1 MLFVSQT
8 PVTVKS
14 YKLRRSKP
22 IVQIPDEFDET
33 ITDEIKQSSKSTKS
47 KSTAKPPTTK
57 PPTTKPLT
65 AKPLSTI
72 KKTSK
77 STTTS
82 KKRETVNLKL
92 EKSNKVV
99 SDVDAG
105 QSRQVVT

>member
-22 IVQIPDEFDET
+22 IIQIPDEFDET

-57 PPTTKPLT
+57 PPTTKPLS
-65 AKPLSTI
+65 AI

-82 KKRETVNLKL
+82 KKTETVNLK
-92 EKSNKVV
+92 
-99 SDVDAG
+99 
-105 QSRQVVT
+105 